1 MAQWWFEAR
10 WCIGARGETNGT
22 DPRMATITPPHI
34 GQYRPSLFLPVL
46 LFLSALST
54 ALSRILSLS
63 RILFPLCLAR
73 HVSRLDSG
81 TFRCCVVTRV
91 MHRNFKGP
99 RHREISPP
107 EYIRREGTM
116 PRTKAICFL
125 FPDRSPGPWWFVIA
139 YEYIPTR
146 FEGYRHRRRR
156 VCIPGRACC
165 GSFHAYECWKRFP
178 YCWTLNTVEVMAC
191 TGPNETTARFAR
203 KFAKFKREPSWISMP
218 NVGGKRSL
226 ESTRAAYEPCCK
238 IPSTSGPLDSF
249 FFFLST
255 ATGYLYCRRENIKA
269 VTFLKYLFVT
279 SPYKHVY

>member
-1 MAQWWFEAR
+1 MYR
-10 WCIGARGETNGT
+10 R
-22 DPRMATITPPHI
+22 PRRDEWY
-34 GQYRPSLFLPVL
+34 GPSYGHHYPTAHWPI
-46 LFLSALST
+46 SALSVPPCPS
-54 ALSRILSLS
+54 LPLCLVHRPFSHSLS

-73 HVSRLDSG
+73 HVSRFDSG

-125 FPDRSPGPWWFVIA
+125 FPDRSLGPWWFVIA

-146 FEGYRHRRRR
+146 FEGYWHRRRR
-156 VCIPGRACC
+156 VVYIRSCVLWIVPCLWMLKAVSILLDLEYGY
-165 GSFHAYECWKRFP
+165 SVYS
-178 YCWTLNTVEVMAC
+178 
-191 TGPNETTARFAR
+191 GPNETTARFAR

-226 ESTRAAYEPCCK
+226 ESTRAAYEP
-238 IPSTSGPLDSF
+238 GL
-249 FFFLST
+249 L
-255 ATGYLYCRRENIKA
+255 
-269 VTFLKYLFVT
+269 
-279 SPYKHVY
+279 